1 MKQTLS
7 SKIDHRV
14 KQVLITNAQI
24 KTAVK
29 SLAVKLNKEYQGKQ
43 PILIGVLKGCL
54 PFYNELFLQLTCDP
68 IADFMIVSSY
78 RGTHS
83 QGTAKIVTD
92 TRQNIKGRNVI
103 IIEDI
108 VDTGHTLKALKQILM
123 LRKPKSL
130 RIVTLLNKPAC
141 RVVKLEPDYVCFTIK
156 PVFVVG
162 FGLDYNECMRNLPYI
177 GELKESVYSREE
189 K

>member
-1 MKQTLS
+1 MKKDITVKLDS
-7 SKIDHRV
+7 RV
-14 KQVLITNAQI
+14 QKVLITNAQI
-24 KTAVK
+24 KVAVK
-29 SLAVKLNKEYQGKQ
+29 KLASQLNEEYKGKQ

-78 RGTHS
+78 KGTQS
-83 QGTAKIVTD
+83 KGTAKIVTD
-92 TRQNIKGRNVI
+92 TRQNIENRHI
-103 IIEDI
+103 IIVEDI
-108 VDTGHTLKALKQILM
+108 VDTGHTLESLKQILM

-130 RIVTLLNKPAC
+130 KIVSLLNKPAC
-141 RVVKLEPDYVCFTIK
+141 RVVKLEPDYICFTIE

-162 FGLDYNECMRNLPYI
+162 FGLDYNEHMRNLPYI
-177 GELKESVYSREE
+177 GELKKSVYSREE